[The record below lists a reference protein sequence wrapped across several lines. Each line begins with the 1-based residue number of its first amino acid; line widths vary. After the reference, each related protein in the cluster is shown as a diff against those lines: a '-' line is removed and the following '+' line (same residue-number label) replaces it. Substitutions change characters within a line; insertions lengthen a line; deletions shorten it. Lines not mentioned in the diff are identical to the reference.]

1 MTTEKFRRQLRQ
13 EAEQWRQEGWIDA
26 SLYERLSERY
36 QFSQIEGEA
45 SNRFVAILLGLGA
58 ILLGLGAITFVAANW
73 QEWSRTFRVILLLS
87 CFVAVNATGFYLWRR
102 PTAQRGFQ
110 RLGHGLLLLG
120 AMLLGANMGL
130 MSQMFHQSG
139 DLYELFLVWAIGV
152 AVMSYSLRLT
162 SLGVLSLILM
172 ISGYLMSF
180 SSGSVWQEFSWT
192 KLMVLHMPLL
202 AAVVFVPL
210 AHWCRSRAIFGLS
223 AILIATSITFNLRPI
238 SIFGGS
244 QFTNGWIVAIAFVL
258 PPALLW
264 SYSDRIWQRSPSSD
278 PFQALSRSLS
288 IWFLSILFYVLA
300 FQAWWYRNPGV
311 DFSRDIPNWQPLIDA
326 ALLSVVAGL
335 GWLKLSYE
343 LRRSRRVQEK
353 AVNSGL
359 VAILL
364 VVPTVLFLL
373 GDTALADVPEIG
385 ILVFNSLLF
394 ILSILLIRDGL
405 ALGSRHT
412 FWGGMVL
419 LVLSILSRM
428 LEYNTGLVFK
438 SIVFALCGVGIIVAG
453 LWFERRVGNPRNDR
467 ALPTANP
474 PQEGTP

>member
-13 EAEQWRQEGWIDA
+13 EAEQWWQEGWIDA

-87 CFVAVNATGFYLWRR
+87 CFVAVNAAGFYLWRR
-102 PTAQRGFQ
+102 PIAQKGFQ

-139 DLYELFLVWAIGV
+139 DLYELFLVWALGV
-152 AVMSYSLRLT
+152 ALMAYSLRLT

-172 ISGYLMSF
+172 ICGYLMSF
-180 SSGSVWQEFSWT
+180 GSWSTWQEFSWT
-192 KLMVLHMPLL
+192 ELMVLHMPLL
-202 AAVVFVPL
+202 TAAVFVPL
-210 AHWCRSRAIFGLS
+210 AHWCRSRVIFGLS
-223 AILIATSITFNLRPI
+223 AILIATSFTFNLRPI
-238 SIFGGS
+238 SMFGGYP
-244 QFTNGWIVAIAFVL
+244 FGDGWSVAIAFVL

-264 SYSDRIWQRSPSSD
+264 SYSDRIWQRSPASD
-278 PFQALSRSLS
+278 PFQSLSRTLA
-288 IWFLSILFYVLA
+288 IWFLSILFYLLA
-300 FQAWWYRNPGV
+300 FQSWWYRDADYGSTV
-311 DFSRDIPNWQPLIDA
+311 ERNWQLLIDVVF
-326 ALLSVVAGL
+326 LGVVAGL

-353 AVNSGL
+353 AINSGV
-359 VAILL
+359 VAIFLA
-364 VVPTVLFLL
+364 VIAVLFLL
-373 GDTALADVPEIG
+373 RDAVLVNTPEIS
-385 ILVFNSLLF
+385 IVVLNSLLF
-394 ILSILLIRDGL
+394 VLALLLIRDGL
-405 ALGSRHT
+405 ALGSRST
-412 FWGGMVL
+412 FWGGMML
-419 LVLSILSRM
+419 LVLSIMSRM
-428 LEYNTGLVFK
+428 LEYNTELIFK

-453 LWFERRVGNPRNDR
+453 LWFERNVKGHQPDR
-467 ALPTANP
+467 ALPTTTNP
-474 PQEGTP
+474 PQEEAP